1 MNMKA
6 NRRLLK
12 LVWTRIAIELPDNC
26 YKRTSD
32 LGCEG
37 ELVKEYPSTSKNR
50 VWIGIGKEWIWKKT
64 EEFGNWYE
72 AKSLGIGVWRKFG
85 KDNSIFRLLIWRR
98 VNRVLE
104 KRYEEEVKKI
114 FEHNFIIS

>member
-37 ELVKEYPSTSKNR
+37 ELVNIPQHQ
-50 VWIGIGKEWIWKKT
+50 KT
-64 EEFGNWYE
+64 GYE
-72 AKSLGIGVWRKFG
+72 
-85 KDNSIFRLLIWRR
+85 
-98 VNRVLE
+98 
-104 KRYEEEVKKI
+104 
-114 FEHNFIIS
+114 

>member
-12 LVWTRIAIELPDNC
+12 LVWTRIAIELPNNC

-37 ELVKEYPSTSKNR
+37 ELVKEMTLYNYKRKP
-50 VWIGIGKEWIWKKT
+50 VL
-64 EEFGNWYE
+64 GN
-72 AKSLGIGVWRKFG
+72 G
-85 KDNSIFRLLIWRR
+85 
-98 VNRVLE
+98 
-104 KRYEEEVKKI
+104 
-114 FEHNFIIS
+114 